1 MIKALNIA
9 SQGLLQAE
17 QRATDI
23 AKDILQTTAE
33 ASSFKLDAAQNGNA
47 QQEASNQ
54 TTGTAPQAPAGGNF
68 GNLIQ
73 QFADLRAEET
83 AFKASATAFKKIDE
97 TLGTLL
103 DDES

>member
-17 QRATDI
+17 RRATDI
-23 AKDILQTTAE
+23 AKDILETA
-33 ASSFKLDAAQNGNA
+33 AKSSSFSLEQQNSPETRPANTAPSSAPLSAPNGND
-47 QQEASNQ
+47 
-54 TTGTAPQAPAGGNF
+54 F

-73 QFADLRAEET
+73 QFADLRAEEN
-83 AFKASATAFKKIDE
+83 AFAANATAFKKIDE